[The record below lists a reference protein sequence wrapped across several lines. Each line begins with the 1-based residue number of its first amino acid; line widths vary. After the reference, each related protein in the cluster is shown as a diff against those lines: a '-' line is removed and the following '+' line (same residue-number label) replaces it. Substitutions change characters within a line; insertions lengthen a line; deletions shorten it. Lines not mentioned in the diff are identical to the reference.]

1 MPHSEG
7 GPSNG
12 QISKR
17 LIDMG
22 LKLSGSIPIRPG
34 YRHLQLQGLIIC
46 GSVTAGRQIWKFLK
60 VLNIFDLHRS
70 PVSRAP
76 LELGA
81 TYFLCLPLP
90 IRTYTPCKQEGMGM
104 HSLTALVCQTWGEIQ
119 VKSGNCRAN
128 CPILKGV
135 HQTAR
140 SPNDLQIW
148 G

>member
-1 MPHSEG
+1 MPYSEG
-7 GPSNG
+7 DPSNG

-17 LIDMG
+17 LIDIG
-22 LKLSGSIPIRPG
+22 LKLSGSIPIRLG
-34 YRHLQLQGLIIC
+34 YRPVQLQSLIIC
-46 GSVTAGRQIWKFLK
+46 GSVTAGRQSWNFLI

-70 PVSRAP
+70 PVSRATTRVRGYIFP
-76 LELGA
+76 VP
-81 TYFLCLPLP
+81 TLP
-90 IRTYTPCKQEGMGM
+90 IRTYTPCKYEGMGM

-119 VKSGNCRAN
+119 VKSGNCRAK

-140 SPNDLQIW
+140 SPNDLQIQ